1 MTDSLQGRAAN
12 FSALSADGLT
22 ALGRALGGA
31 LKEVIGGRPF
41 LLLALDGELGAGKTT
56 LAAATLGALGVRSP
70 VTSPTYGLVHPHMFA
85 FGATGRKVE
94 VLHVDL
100 YRLRHPSELD
110 ELGLEDGI
118 QSTPAAACQVL
129 LVEWFENAR
138 GRLGRPDL
146 AFHLM
151 HANPGRLVS
160 LQAHSTPGE
169 RILRLLREA
178 AHPELRSLQGLL
190 TVPE

>member
-1 MTDSLQGRAAN
+1 MTNSLQGRAAT
-12 FSALSADGLT
+12 FSARSADGLK

-31 LKEVIGGRPF
+31 LKEVIDGRPF

-70 VTSPTYGLVHPHMFA
+70 VTSPTYGLVHAHMFA
-85 FGATGRKVE
+85 LGGTGRKVE

-100 YRLRHPSELD
+100 YRLRHSAELD

-118 QSTPAAACQVL
+118 QSMPAAASQLL

-146 AFHLM
+146 AFRLM
-151 HANPGRLVS
+151 HAKAGRLVS
-160 LQAHSTPGE
+160 LRAHSNPGG

-178 AHPELRSLQGLL
+178 THPELHALQGLL

>member
-1 MTDSLQGRAAN
+1 MTNNLQGRTATFTAR
-12 FSALSADGLT
+12 SADGLT

-31 LKEVIGGRPF
+31 LKEVIDGSPF

-56 LAAATLGALGVRSP
+56 LAAATLGALGVQSP
-70 VTSPTYGLVHPHMFA
+70 VTSPTYGLVHAHVFA
-85 FGATGRKVE
+85 LGSAGRKVE

-100 YRLRHPSELD
+100 YRLRHTAEMD
-110 ELGLEDGI
+110 ELGLEDGV
-118 QSTPAAACQVL
+118 QSTPATASQLL

-146 AFHLM
+146 AFRLE
-151 HANPGRLVS
+151 HAKPGRLVS
-160 LQAHSTPGE
+160 LRAHSTSGG
-169 RILRLLREA
+169 RILRLLRGA
-178 AHPELRSLQGLL
+178 AHPELHALQGLL